1 MTIQAGDKIP
11 SVALKRLGADGMEE
25 VTTEELF
32 SGKKVVMFGLPGAFT
47 PTCSAKHLPGFIAK
61 ADQISAKGVDS
72 IICMSVNDPF
82 VMKAWGEQ
90 QGAGDKVAMLPDGNG
105 ELTKAMGLE
114 LDVTAAGLGTRS
126 KRFAMVLEDGTVT
139 SFALEESPS
148 GLDAS
153 SAESILASL

>member
-1 MTIQAGDKIP
+1 MTIKAGDKIP
-11 SVALKRLGADGMEE
+11 SVTLKRLGADGMEE
-25 VTTEELF
+25 VSTDDLF

-47 PTCSAKHLPGFIAK
+47 PTCSAKHLPGFIEK

-82 VMKAWGEQ
+82 VMKAWGDQ

-114 LDVTAAGLGTRS
+114 LDVSAVGLGSRS
-126 KRFAMVLEDGTVT
+126 HRFAMVVDNGTV
-139 SFALEESPS
+139 SQLCPR
-148 GLDAS
+148 GKPR
-153 SAESILASL
+153 